1 MPAIRRLQF
10 IFLLVSLTTVGFCQN
25 SPQVAP
31 VPSDSLELVTGA
43 TQVPGTPQ
51 ERAHV
56 LELLERARQNGDL
69 HAPGSAA
76 FTLKINFSGSGNVH
90 YTGSGEMEETWL
102 SPFSF
107 RWSARL
113 GNFELT
119 RISSGRRIFDDK
131 PIDFIPIRLH
141 MLRDAIFWPI
151 NFNQAHA
158 LIRTATAQW
167 KGAEVTCILTSGGMS
182 DATATPGRRWVE
194 REFCI
199 DTKTGLLQVLSDA
212 PGIYVLYDYRNALQ
226 FHGRTLADKISIVE
240 GGKTVL
246 EANLGS
252 IADAD
257 PNNPD
262 LLTPTPEMRNNSG
275 PILSG
280 TMRFPQNIS
289 VASGASV
296 VQPVIVHAILDK
308 DGRVLDAELVE
319 SSDATFSQTA
329 LALVKQ
335 SSYGQAQDGRLQ
347 REAFINVKF
356 FSQ

>member
-1 MPAIRRLQF
+1 MPIRKLSFLFF
-10 IFLLVSLTTVGFCQN
+10 ILSFTVAGFCQN
-25 SPQVAP
+25 PLPVAP

-43 TQVPGTPQ
+43 TQVPSTPQ
-51 ERAHV
+51 ERASV
-56 LELLERARQNGDL
+56 LEMLERARQNGDL
-69 HAPGSAA
+69 HAPGSTP
-76 FTLKINFSGSGNVH
+76 FTLKASFSASGDVH
-90 YTGSGEMEETWL
+90 YTGSGEMDETWL
-102 SPFSF
+102 SPFNF

-131 PIDFIPIRLH
+131 PVAFIPIRVH

-167 KGAEVTCILTSGGMS
+167 KGTEVTCILTSGGMS
-182 DATATPGRRWVE
+182 DPAPTPGRRWVE

-199 DTKTGLLQVLSDA
+199 DSKTGLLQILSDA
-212 PGIYVLYDYRNALQ
+212 PGIYVLFDYRNAIH
-226 FHGRTLADKISIVE
+226 FHGRTLADEISIVE
-240 GGKTVL
+240 GGKTVM
-246 EANLGS
+246 EAHLSS

-289 VASGASV
+289 VPSGASV
-296 VQPVIVHAILDK
+296 VQPVIVHAILDRN
-308 DGRVLDAELVE
+308 GRVLDAELVE
-319 SSDATFSQTA
+319 SSDAALSQSA

-335 SSYGQAQDGRLQ
+335 SSYGQSQDARLQ

>member
-1 MPAIRRLQF
+1 MLPIRKLLF
-10 IFLLVSLTTVGFCQN
+10 FSLIFSFAVAGFCQK
-25 SPQVAP
+25 PLPVAP
-31 VPSDSLELVTGA
+31 VPTDSLELVTGA
-43 TQVPGTPQ
+43 TQVPATPQ
-51 ERAHV
+51 ERAPV

-76 FTLKINFSGSGNVH
+76 FTLKASFNASGNVH

-102 SPFSF
+102 SPFNF

-119 RISSGRRIFDDK
+119 RIASGNRIFDDK
-131 PIDFIPIRLH
+131 PVNFIPIRLH

-182 DATATPGRRWVE
+182 DATPTPGRRWVE
-194 REFCI
+194 REFCV
-199 DTKTGLLQVLSDA
+199 DNKTGLLQVLSDA
-212 PGIYVLYDYRNALQ
+212 PGIYVLFDYSNPLQ
-226 FHGRTLADKISIVE
+226 FHGRTLASKISIVE

-246 EANLGS
+246 DAQIRG

-257 PNNPD
+257 QNDTN
-262 LLTPTPEMRNNSG
+262 LLTPTREMRSNSG

-280 TMRFPQNIS
+280 TMRFPQNVS
-289 VASGASV
+289 VAAGASII
-296 VQPVIVHAILDK
+296 QPVIVHAILDK
-308 DGRVLDAELVE
+308 NGRVLDAELVE
-319 SSDATFSQTA
+319 SSDAQLSQTA

-335 SSYGQAQDGRLQ
+335 SSYGQAERGRPQ

-356 FSQ
+356 VSP